1 MTNYNVVYMEEIAI
15 GPVHPTMLEPH
26 RLRLFVE
33 DEIIKDAE
41 LVIGTNYRGVEL
53 IMEGLPPEKITN
65 LAEKICGI
73 CSHIHVWTCVKVVEK
88 ACSIEVPLKA
98 EYIRAIV
105 EELERLH
112 SHLLLFGHAYEVLG
126 FETLTYRAFLIR
138 EHVLKSLQNI
148 TGGRVQ
154 YSCPVIGGVRP
165 RCNIKKVDWLI
176 KELEFIEEGIK
187 KLLNRTIKDPM
198 IVARVKEV
206 GYLDKE
212 TAIKYHATG
221 PTARGSGLS
230 CDLRKRDYMP
240 IYNNFEFEEIVLDDG
255 DVLSRLLVRFYE
267 CFESIKILR
276 QALDDILELEDIV
289 YNPNY
294 ELKEFKPL
302 DVYQE
307 AQRGVVFY
315 GYGLDENWRVRQ
327 IKIRTPTLT
336 NLAAMEAILP
346 DHHISDAELII
357 ASCDPCFTCTDRMLF
372 KKEIKLI

>member
-1 MTNYNVVYMEEIAI
+1 MEEIAI
-15 GPVHPTMLEPH
+15 GPVHPAMLEPH
-26 RLRLFVE
+26 RLRLFIE
-33 DEIIKDAE
+33 DEIIRDAE
-41 LVIGTNYRGVEL
+41 LTIGSNYRGIEL

-65 LAEKICGI
+65 LAEKVCGI
-73 CSHIHVWTCVKVVEK
+73 CSHIHVWTCVRVAEK
-88 ACSIEVPLKA
+88 GCSIDVPIKG

-105 EELERLH
+105 EEFERLH
-112 SHLLLFGHAYEVLG
+112 SHLLLFAHMYEVLG
-126 FETLTYRAFLIR
+126 FETMAYRAFMIR
-138 EHVLKSLQNI
+138 EHVLKALEYI

-165 RCNIKKVDWLI
+165 RCNIKKTFWLEE
-176 KELEFIEEGIK
+176 KLDFLEEGIK

-198 IVARVKEV
+198 ILARTKEV

-221 PTARGSGLS
+221 PTARASGLS

-255 DVLSRLLVRFYE
+255 DILARLLVRFYE

-276 QALDDILELEDIV
+276 QALEDIKEMEDRV

-294 ELKEFKPL
+294 TLREFKPL
-302 DVYQE
+302 DIYHE
-307 AQRGVVFY
+307 APRGVVLY

-327 IKIRTPTLT
+327 VLIRTPSLT
-336 NLAAMEAILP
+336 NLATMEAILP
-346 DHHISDAELII
+346 GHHVSDAEPII
-357 ASCDPCFTCTDRMLF
+357 VSCDPCFTCTDRAVF
-372 KKEIKLI
+372 KKEVEHVRDRNLRN